1 MRVTWG
7 PSLVLCGFLLLLFQ
21 APRVLGLAPLSRG
34 HLCRTRPT
42 DLVLVVDSSRSV
54 RPVEFEKV
62 KVFLSQVI
70 ESLDV
75 GPNATR
81 VGVVNYASSVKQ
93 EFPLRAHSS
102 KAALLQA
109 VRRIQPLSTG
119 TMTGLAIQFAITKAL
134 SEAEGGR
141 PRSPDISK
149 VTETGSQAPRPGVG
163 SRNQKQTQVRSRKAA
178 SGGWMEFQAPAE
190 LRGPDFRAGSDR
202 GWFYSLG
209 RNPGGEIH
217 LTPVVSDLCAT
228 GDHDCEQV
236 CLSSPGSYTC
246 ACREGFTLNS
256 DGKTCNVCSGGSGG
270 GSSATD
276 LVFLIDGSKSVRPE
290 NFELVK
296 KFINQIVDTL
306 DVSDKLAQVGLVQ
319 YSSSVRQEF
328 PLGRF
333 HTKKDIKAAVRNMSY
348 MEKGTMTG
356 AALKYLIDNSFTV
369 SSGARPG
376 AQKVGIVFTDGRSQ
390 DYINDAAKKAKDLG
404 FKMFAVGVGNAV
416 EDELREI
423 ASEPVA
429 EHYFYTADFKTI
441 NQIGKKLQKKIC
453 VEEDPCACESL
464 VKFQT
469 KVEGLLQALTRKHIL
484 SQRTLRGGGR
494 GRRMGWGGGM
504 GWGRALWGE
513 DRAVR
518 PWLVGLGRG
527 SSGVNR
533 ETEAE
538 AKT

>member
-1 MRVTWG
+1 MRV
-7 PSLVLCGFLLLLFQ
+7 PSGTSLMLSSLLLLLLLQ
-21 APRVLGLAPLSRG
+21 ALGSLGLAPQSRG
-34 HLCRTRPT
+34 RHCRTRPT
-42 DLVLVVDSSRSV
+42 DLVFVVDSSRSV

-81 VGVVNYASSVKQ
+81 VGLVNYASAVKQ
-93 EFPLRAHSS
+93 EFPLRAHGS
-102 KAALLQA
+102 KATLLQA

-119 TMTGLAIQFAITKAL
+119 TMTGLAIQFAITKAF
-134 SEAEGGR
+134 SDAEGGR
-141 PRSPDISK
+141 ARSPDISK
-149 VTETGSQAPRPGVG
+149 VVIVVTDGRPQDSVRDVSARARDSGIELFAIGVG
-163 SRNQKQTQVRSRKAA
+163 RVDKATLRQIA
-178 SGGWMEFQAPAE
+178 SEPQDEHVDYVESYSVIEKLSKKFQEAFCVPA
-190 LRGPDFRAGSDR
+190 
-202 GWFYSLG
+202 
-209 RNPGGEIH
+209 
-217 LTPVVSDLCAT
+217 VVSDLCAT

-236 CLSSPGSYTC
+236 CISSPGSYTC

-256 DGKTCNVCSGGSGG
+256 DGKTCNVCSGSGS
-270 GSSATD
+270 SSATD

-441 NQIGKKLQKKIC
+441 TQIGKKLQRKIC
-453 VEEDPCACESL
+453 VEEDPCACESI
-464 VKFQT
+464 VKFQAE
-469 KVEGLLQALTRKHIL
+469 VEGLLQALTSLHPLEAVSKRLAIL
-484 SQRTLRGGGR
+484 
-494 GRRMGWGGGM
+494 
-504 GWGRALWGE
+504 E
-513 DRAVR
+513 
-518 PWLVGLGRG
+518 
-527 SSGVNR
+527 NR
-533 ETEAE
+533 IN
-538 AKT
+538 